1 MSTTNNSQPSEEVDL
16 GQLFKMIGNAFQRL
30 FQFIGS
36 IFKQLFL
43 AFVWFVFFIRRR
55 ALIFLIAA
63 VVGLALGFLLDKT
76 SLPTYKSSITVKQN
90 YATGE
95 NLYGSI
101 DYYNSLLKDGDYEV
115 LGRVLGVEKSVSEEI
130 VGLEIEPI
138 ITDNDRVV
146 MFDKYISGLDS
157 LAASKVEYDVF
168 VENIKDYK
176 HQLQQISI
184 KSKTRSNFK
193 NVFDN
198 IIGDINTNIFFVNEQ
213 SKDLTELKQQKIA
226 LEQSLAQSDSLQRT
240 YKRVLEQQMESK
252 STSETSITFE
262 GNNDKNKTREFD
274 LYKND
279 IELRREIVDIDRKL
293 KDNENIVEA
302 ISSKQD
308 SGFVDDTKE
317 LLGLNLS
324 TKLYY
329 LVLFTVLTFVILI
342 GIEFLKF
349 LEKYKPE
356 Q

>member
-1 MSTTNNSQPSEEVDL
+1 MSTTNTPQPSEEVDL

-36 IFKQLFL
+36 IFNNLFL
-43 AFVWFVFFIRRR
+43 AFVWLVFFIKKR
-55 ALIFLIAA
+55 AVFLLIAA
-63 VVGLALGFLLDKT
+63 VAGLALGFILDKT
-76 SLPTYKSSITVKQN
+76 SPPTYKSSITVKQN

-101 DYYNSLLKDGDYEV
+101 DYYNSLLKDDDYEV
-115 LGRVLGVEKSVSEEI
+115 LGRVLGLEKKVSEGI
-130 VGLEIEPI
+130 LGIEIEPI

-157 LAASKVEYDVF
+157 LAASKVEYEVF
-168 VENIKDYK
+168 VDNIKDYK

-184 KSKTRSNFK
+184 KSKARANFK

-198 IIGDINTNIFFVNEQ
+198 VIGDINTNTFLVNEQ
-213 SKDLTELKQQKIA
+213 AKALAELNQQKVA

-279 IELRREIVDIDRKL
+279 IELRREIVQIERKL
-293 KDNENIVEA
+293 KDKQNIVEI
-302 ISSKQD
+302 ISGKQD
-308 SGFVDDTKE
+308 SGFVDDTKG
-317 LLGLNLS
+317 LLGITLN
-324 TKLYY
+324 TKGYY
-329 LVLFTVLTFVILI
+329 LVVFTILSLVILL

-356 Q
+356 

>member
-1 MSTTNNSQPSEEVDL
+1 MSTTNTPQPSEEVDL

-36 IFKQLFL
+36 IINKLFL
-43 AFVWFVFFIRRR
+43 AFVWLVFFIKKR
-55 ALIFLIAA
+55 AVFLLIAA
-63 VVGLALGFLLDKT
+63 VAGLALGIILDKIAP
-76 SLPTYKSSITVKQN
+76 PTYKSSITVKQN

-101 DYYNSLLKDGDYEV
+101 DYYNSLLKDDDYEV
-115 LGRVLGVEKSVSEEI
+115 LGRVLGLEKKVSEEI
-130 VGLEIEPI
+130 LGIEIEPI

-157 LAASKVEYDVF
+157 LAASKVEYEVF
-168 VENIKDYK
+168 VDNIKDYK

-184 KSKTRSNFK
+184 KSKTRANFK

-198 IIGDINTNIFFVNEQ
+198 VIGDINKNIFFVNEQ
-213 SKDLTELKQQKIA
+213 AKDLAELNQQKVA
-226 LEQSLAQSDSLQRT
+226 LEESLAQSDSLQRT

-279 IELRREIVDIDRKL
+279 IELRREIVQIERKL
-293 KDNENIVEA
+293 KDKQNIVEI
-302 ISSKQD
+302 ISGKQD

-317 LLGLNLS
+317 LLELKLGK
-324 TKLYY
+324 KLYY
-329 LVLFTVLTFVILI
+329 LVVFTILSLVILL

-356 Q
+356 

>member
-1 MSTTNNSQPSEEVDL
+1 MSTTNTPQPSEEVDL

-36 IFKQLFL
+36 IFNTLFL
-43 AFVWFVFFIRRR
+43 AFVWFLFFIRKR
-55 ALIFLIAA
+55 AVVLLIAA
-63 VVGLALGFLLDKT
+63 VAGLSLGLILDKT
-76 SLPTYKSSITVKQN
+76 LPPTYKSSITLKQN

-115 LGRVLGVEKSVSEEI
+115 LERVLGLKKNISEEI
-130 VGLEIEPI
+130 IGIEIEPI

-157 LAASKVEYDVF
+157 LAASKVEYEVF
-168 VENIKDYK
+168 VENIDDYK

-184 KSKTRSNFK
+184 KSKTRASFK

-198 IIGDINTNIFFVNEQ
+198 VIGDINTNTFFVNEQ
-213 SKDLTELKQQKIA
+213 AKDLAELNQQKVA
-226 LEQSLAQSDSLQRT
+226 LEESLAQSDSLQRT

-279 IELRREIVDIDRKL
+279 IELRREIVQIERKL
-293 KDNENIVEA
+293 KDKQNIVEI
-302 ISSKQD
+302 ISGKQD

-317 LLGLNLS
+317 LLGLTLS
-324 TKLYY
+324 SKRYY
-329 LVLFTVLTFVILI
+329 LVLFTILAFI
-342 GIEFLKF
+342 ILLGIEFFKF

-356 Q
+356 

>member
-1 MSTTNNSQPSEEVDL
+1 MSTTNTPQPSEEVDL

-36 IFKQLFL
+36 IFNKLFL
-43 AFVWFVFFIRRR
+43 AFVWLVFFIKKR
-55 ALIFLIAA
+55 AVFLLIAA
-63 VVGLALGFLLDKT
+63 VAGLALGFILDKT
-76 SLPTYKSSITVKQN
+76 SPPTYKSSITVKQN

-101 DYYNSLLKDGDYEV
+101 DYYNSLLKDDDYEV
-115 LGRVLGVEKSVSEEI
+115 LGRVLGLEKKVSEEI
-130 VGLEIEPI
+130 LGIEIEPI

-157 LAASKVEYDVF
+157 LAASKVEYEVF
-168 VENIKDYK
+168 VDNIKEYK

-184 KSKTRSNFK
+184 KSKTRANFK

-198 IIGDINTNIFFVNEQ
+198 VIGDINTNIFFVNEQ
-213 SKDLTELKQQKIA
+213 AKDLAELNQQKVA

-240 YKRVLEQQMESK
+240 YKRVLEQQIESK

-279 IELRREIVDIDRKL
+279 IELRREIVQIERKL
-293 KDNENIVEA
+293 KDKQNIVEI
-302 ISSKQD
+302 ISGKQD

-317 LLGLNLS
+317 LLGLTLN
-324 TKLYY
+324 TKSYY
-329 LVLFTVLTFVILI
+329 LVLFTILAFVILF
-342 GIEFLKF
+342 GLEFLKF

-356 Q
+356 

>member
-1 MSTTNNSQPSEEVDL
+1 MSTTNTPQPSEEVDL

-36 IFKQLFL
+36 IFNKLFL
-43 AFVWFVFFIRRR
+43 AFVWLVFFIKKR
-55 ALIFLIAA
+55 AVFLLIAA
-63 VVGLALGFLLDKT
+63 VAGLALGFILDKT
-76 SLPTYKSSITVKQN
+76 SPPTYKSSITVKQN
-90 YATGE
+90 YATGD

-115 LGRVLGVEKSVSEEI
+115 LGRVLGLEKKVSEEI
-130 VGLEIEPI
+130 LGIEIEPI

-157 LAASKVEYDVF
+157 LAASKVEYEVF
-168 VENIKDYK
+168 VDNIKDYK

-184 KSKTRSNFK
+184 KSKTRANFK

-198 IIGDINTNIFFVNEQ
+198 IIGDINTNTFFVNEQ
-213 SKDLTELKQQKIA
+213 AKDLAELNQQKVA

-279 IELRREIVDIDRKL
+279 IELRREIVQIERKL
-293 KDNENIVEA
+293 KDKQNIVEI
-302 ISSKQD
+302 ISGKQD
-308 SGFVDDTKE
+308 SGFVDDIKE
-317 LLGLNLS
+317 LLGLTLN
-324 TKLYY
+324 TKIYY
-329 LVLFTVLTFVILI
+329 LVLFTILAFVILF
-342 GIEFLKF
+342 GLEFLKF

-356 Q
+356 

>member
-1 MSTTNNSQPSEEVDL
+1 MSTTNTPQPSEEVDL

-36 IFKQLFL
+36 IFNKLFL
-43 AFVWFVFFIRRR
+43 AFVWLVFFIKKR
-55 ALIFLIAA
+55 AVVLLIAA
-63 VVGLALGFLLDKT
+63 VAGLTLGFILDKI
-76 SLPTYKSSITVKQN
+76 SPPTYKSSITVKQN

-101 DYYNSLLKDGDYEV
+101 AYYNSLLKDGDYEV
-115 LGRVLGVEKSVSEEI
+115 LGRVLGLEKKVSEEI
-130 VGLEIEPI
+130 LGIEIEPI

-157 LAASKVEYDVF
+157 LAASKVEYEVF
-168 VENIKDYK
+168 VENIKKYK

-198 IIGDINTNIFFVNEQ
+198 VIGDINTNIFFVNEQ
-213 SKDLTELKQQKIA
+213 AKDLAELNQQKVA

-279 IELRREIVDIDRKL
+279 IELRREIVQIERKL
-293 KDNENIVEA
+293 KDKQNIVE
-302 ISSKQD
+302 ITSGKQD

-317 LLGLNLS
+317 LLGLTLGK
-324 TKLYY
+324 KLYY
-329 LVLFTVLTFVILI
+329 LVLFTILAFVILF
-342 GIEFLKF
+342 GLEFLKF

-356 Q
+356 

>member
-1 MSTTNNSQPSEEVDL
+1 MSTTNTPQPSEEVDL

-36 IFKQLFL
+36 IFNKLFL
-43 AFVWFVFFIRRR
+43 AFVWLVFFIKKR
-55 ALIFLIAA
+55 AVFLLIAA
-63 VVGLALGFLLDKT
+63 VAGFALGFILDKT
-76 SLPTYKSSITVKQN
+76 SPPTYKSSITIKQN

-115 LGRVLGVEKSVSEEI
+115 LGRVLGLEKKVSEEI
-130 VGLEIEPI
+130 LGIEIEPI

-157 LAASKVEYDVF
+157 LAASKVEYEVF
-168 VENIKDYK
+168 VDNIKDYK

-184 KSKTRSNFK
+184 KSKTRANFK

-198 IIGDINTNIFFVNEQ
+198 VIGDINTNTFFVNEQ
-213 SKDLTELKQQKIA
+213 AKDLAELNQQKVA

-279 IELRREIVDIDRKL
+279 IELRREIVQIERKL
-293 KDNENIVEA
+293 KDKQNIVEI
-302 ISSKQD
+302 ISGKQD
-308 SGFVDDTKE
+308 SGFVDSTKE
-317 LLGLNLS
+317 LLGL
-324 TKLYY
+324 
-329 LVLFTVLTFVILI
+329 TVSKEMLQVTVIK
-342 GIEFLKF
+342 GIMTINSN
-349 LEKYKPE
+349 

>member
-1 MSTTNNSQPSEEVDL
+1 MSTTNTPQPSEEVDL

-36 IFKQLFL
+36 IFNTLFL
-43 AFVWFVFFIRRR
+43 AFVWFVFFIRKR
-55 ALIFLIAA
+55 AVVLLIAA
-63 VVGLALGFLLDKT
+63 VAGLVLGLIMNKT
-76 SLPTYKSSITVKQN
+76 SPPTYKSSITVNQN

-95 NLYGSI
+95 NLYGSV
-101 DYYNSLLKDGDYEV
+101 DYYNSLLNDGDYEV
-115 LGRVLGVEKSVSEEI
+115 LGRILGLKKNISEDI
-130 VGLEIEPI
+130 IGIEIEPI

-157 LAASKVEYDVF
+157 LAASKVEYEVF
-168 VENIKDYK
+168 VENIEDYK

-184 KSKTRSNFK
+184 KSKTRANFK

-198 IIGDINTNIFFVNEQ
+198 VIGDINTNIFFVNEQ
-213 SKDLTELKQQKIA
+213 AKDLTELNQQKAA

-274 LYKND
+274 LYIND
-279 IELRREIVDIDRKL
+279 IELRREIVQIERKL
-293 KDNENIVEA
+293 KDKQNIVEI
-302 ISSKQD
+302 ISGKQD
-308 SGFVDDTKE
+308 SGFIDDTKE
-317 LLGLNLS
+317 LLGLTLS
-324 TKLYY
+324 SKRYY
-329 LVLFTVLTFVILI
+329 LVLFTILAFI
-342 GIEFLKF
+342 ILLGIEFLKF

-356 Q
+356 

>member
-1 MSTTNNSQPSEEVDL
+1 MSTTNTPQPSEEVDL

-36 IFKQLFL
+36 IFNKLFL
-43 AFVWFVFFIRRR
+43 AFVWLVFFIKKR
-55 ALIFLIAA
+55 AVFLLIAA
-63 VVGLALGFLLDKT
+63 VAGLALGFILDKT
-76 SLPTYKSSITVKQN
+76 SPPTYKSSIIVKQN

-115 LGRVLGVEKSVSEEI
+115 LGRVLGLEKKVSEEI
-130 VGLEIEPI
+130 LGIEIEPI

-157 LAASKVEYDVF
+157 LAASKVEYDEF
-168 VENIKDYK
+168 LKNIKENK

-184 KSKTRSNFK
+184 KSKTRANFK

-198 IIGDINTNIFFVNEQ
+198 IIGDINTNTFFVNEQ
-213 SKDLTELKQQKIA
+213 AKDLAELNQQKVA
-226 LEQSLAQSDSLQRT
+226 LEESLAQSDSLQRT

-279 IELRREIVDIDRKL
+279 IELRREIVQIERKL
-293 KDNENIVEA
+293 KDKQNIVEI
-302 ISSKQD
+302 ISGKQD

-317 LLGLNLS
+317 LLGLTLN
-324 TKLYY
+324 TKSYY
-329 LVLFTVLTFVILI
+329 LVLFTILAFVILF
-342 GIEFLKF
+342 GLDFLKF

-356 Q
+356 

>member
-1 MSTTNNSQPSEEVDL
+1 MSTTNTPQPSEEVDL

-36 IFKQLFL
+36 IFNKLFL
-43 AFVWFVFFIRRR
+43 AFVWLVFFIKKR
-55 ALIFLIAA
+55 AVVLLIAA
-63 VVGLALGFLLDKT
+63 VAGLALGFILDKT
-76 SLPTYKSSITVKQN
+76 SPPTYKSSITVKQN
-90 YATGE
+90 YAIGD

-115 LGRVLGVEKSVSEEI
+115 LGRVLGLEKKVSEEI
-130 VGLEIEPI
+130 LGIEIEPI

-157 LAASKVEYDVF
+157 LAASKVEYEVF
-168 VENIKDYK
+168 VDNIKDYK

-184 KSKTRSNFK
+184 KSKTRANFK

-198 IIGDINTNIFFVNEQ
+198 VIGNINTNIFFVNEQ
-213 SKDLTELKQQKIA
+213 AKDLAELNQQKVA

-279 IELRREIVDIDRKL
+279 IELRREIVQIERKL
-293 KDNENIVEA
+293 KDKQNIVEI

-317 LLGLNLS
+317 LLGLTLN
-324 TKLYY
+324 TKSYY
-329 LVLFTVLTFVILI
+329 LVLFTILAFVILF
-342 GIEFLKF
+342 GLEFLKF

-356 Q
+356 

>member
-1 MSTTNNSQPSEEVDL
+1 MSTTNTPQPSEEVDL

-36 IFKQLFL
+36 IFNTLFL
-43 AFVWFVFFIRRR
+43 AFVWFVFFIRKR
-55 ALIFLIAA
+55 AVVLLIAA
-63 VVGLALGFLLDKT
+63 VAGLVLGLIMNKT
-76 SLPTYKSSITVKQN
+76 SPPTYKSSITVKQN

-95 NLYGSI
+95 NLYGSV
-101 DYYNSLLKDGDYEV
+101 DYYNSLLNDGDYEV
-115 LGRVLGVEKSVSEEI
+115 LGRILGLKKNISEDI
-130 VGLEIEPI
+130 IGIEIEPI

-157 LAASKVEYDVF
+157 LAASKVEYEVF
-168 VENIKDYK
+168 VENIEDYK

-184 KSKTRSNFK
+184 KSKTRANFK

-198 IIGDINTNIFFVNEQ
+198 VVGDINTNIFFVNEQ
-213 SKDLTELKQQKIA
+213 AKDLTELNQQKAA

-274 LYKND
+274 LYIND
-279 IELRREIVDIDRKL
+279 IELRREIVQIERKL
-293 KDNENIVEA
+293 KDKQNIVEI
-302 ISSKQD
+302 ISGKQD
-308 SGFVDDTKE
+308 SGFIDHTKE
-317 LLGLNLS
+317 LLGLTLS
-324 TKLYY
+324 SKLYY
-329 LVLFTVLTFVILI
+329 LVLFTILAFI
-342 GIEFLKF
+342 ILLGIEFLKF

-356 Q
+356 

>member
-1 MSTTNNSQPSEEVDL
+1 MSTTNTPQPSEEVDL

-36 IFKQLFL
+36 IFNKLFL
-43 AFVWFVFFIRRR
+43 AFVWLVFFIKKR
-55 ALIFLIAA
+55 A
-63 VVGLALGFLLDKT
+63 VVLLIVAVAGLALGLIFDKT
-76 SLPTYKSSITVKQN
+76 SPPTYKSSITVKQN

-115 LGRVLGVEKSVSEEI
+115 LGRVLGLEKKVSEEI
-130 VGLEIEPI
+130 LEIEIEPI

-168 VENIKDYK
+168 VKNIKDYK

-184 KSKTRSNFK
+184 KSKTRANFK

-198 IIGDINTNIFFVNEQ
+198 VIGDINTNTFFVNEQ
-213 SKDLTELKQQKIA
+213 AKDLAELNQQKVA

-279 IELRREIVDIDRKL
+279 IELRREIVQIERKL
-293 KDNENIVEA
+293 KDKQNIVEI
-302 ISSKQD
+302 ISGKHD

-317 LLGLNLS
+317 LLGLTLS
-324 TKLYY
+324 TKSYY
-329 LVLFTVLTFVILI
+329 LVLFTILAFVILF
-342 GIEFLKF
+342 GLEFLKF

-356 Q
+356 

>member
-1 MSTTNNSQPSEEVDL
+1 MSTTNTPQPSEEVDL

-36 IFKQLFL
+36 IFNKLFL
-43 AFVWFVFFIRRR
+43 AFVWLVFFIKKR
-55 ALIFLIAA
+55 AVFLLIAA
-63 VVGLALGFLLDKT
+63 VAGFALGFILDKT
-76 SLPTYKSSITVKQN
+76 SPPTYKSSITIKQN

-115 LGRVLGVEKSVSEEI
+115 LGRVLGLEKKVSEEI
-130 VGLEIEPI
+130 LGIEIEPI

-157 LAASKVEYDVF
+157 LAASKVEYEVF
-168 VENIKDYK
+168 VDNIKDYK

-184 KSKTRSNFK
+184 KSKTRANFK

-198 IIGDINTNIFFVNEQ
+198 VIGDINTNTFFVNEQ
-213 SKDLTELKQQKIA
+213 AKDLAELNQQKEA

-279 IELRREIVDIDRKL
+279 IELRREIVQIERKL
-293 KDNENIVEA
+293 KDKQNIVEI
-302 ISSKQD
+302 ISGKQD
-308 SGFVDDTKE
+308 SGFIDDTKE
-317 LLGLNLS
+317 LLGLTLS
-324 TKLYY
+324 TKRYY
-329 LVLFTVLTFVILI
+329 LVLFTILAFVILF
-342 GIEFLKF
+342 GVEFLKF

-356 Q
+356 

>member
-1 MSTTNNSQPSEEVDL
+1 MSTTNTPQPSEEVDL

-36 IFKQLFL
+36 IFNKLFL
-43 AFVWFVFFIRRR
+43 AFVWLVFFIKKR
-55 ALIFLIAA
+55 AVVLLIAA
-63 VVGLALGFLLDKT
+63 VAGLALGFILDKT
-76 SLPTYKSSITVKQN
+76 SPPTYKSSITVKQN

-101 DYYNSLLKDGDYEV
+101 DYYNSLLKDKDYEV
-115 LGRVLGVEKSVSEEI
+115 LGRVLGLEKKISEEI
-130 VGLEIEPI
+130 LGIEIEPI

-157 LAASKVEYDVF
+157 LAASKVEYEVF
-168 VENIKDYK
+168 VDNIKDYK
-176 HQLQQISI
+176 HQMQQISI
-184 KSKTRSNFK
+184 KSKTRANFK

-198 IIGDINTNIFFVNEQ
+198 VIGDINTNIFFVNEQ
-213 SKDLTELKQQKIA
+213 AKDLAELNQQKAA

-274 LYKND
+274 LYIND
-279 IELRREIVDIDRKL
+279 IELRREIVQIERKL
-293 KDNENIVEA
+293 KDKQNIVEIIFA
-302 ISSKQD
+302 KQD
-308 SGFVDDTKE
+308 SGFVDDTQE
-317 LLGLNLS
+317 LLGLTLGI
-324 TKLYY
+324 KLYY
-329 LVLFTVLTFVILI
+329 IVVFTILAFVILF

-356 Q
+356 

>member
-1 MSTTNNSQPSEEVDL
+1 MSTTNTPQLSEEVDL

-36 IFKQLFL
+36 IFNKLFL
-43 AFVWFVFFIRRR
+43 AFVWLVFFIKKR
-55 ALIFLIAA
+55 AVVLLIAA
-63 VVGLALGFLLDKT
+63 VAGLALGLILDKT
-76 SLPTYKSSITVKQN
+76 SPPTYKSSIIVKQN

-95 NLYGSI
+95 KLYGSI

-115 LGRVLGVEKSVSEEI
+115 LGRVLGLEKKVSEEI
-130 VGLEIEPI
+130 LGIEIEPI

-157 LAASKVEYDVF
+157 LVASKVEYDEF
-168 VENIKDYK
+168 VKNIKENK

-184 KSKTRSNFK
+184 KSKTRANFK

-198 IIGDINTNIFFVNEQ
+198 VIGYINTNIFFVNEQ
-213 SKDLTELKQQKIA
+213 AKDLAELNQQKAA

-274 LYKND
+274 LYIND
-279 IELRREIVDIDRKL
+279 IELRREIVQIERKL
-293 KDNENIVEA
+293 KDKQNIVEI
-302 ISSKQD
+302 ISGKQD
-308 SGFVDDTKE
+308 SGFVDDIKE
-317 LLGLNLS
+317 LLGLTLN
-324 TKLYY
+324 TKSYY
-329 LVLFTVLTFVILI
+329 LVLFTILAFVILF
-342 GIEFLKF
+342 GLEFLKF

-356 Q
+356 

>member
-1 MSTTNNSQPSEEVDL
+1 MSTTNTPQPSEEVDL

-36 IFKQLFL
+36 IFNKLFL
-43 AFVWFVFFIRRR
+43 AFVWLVFFIKKR
-55 ALIFLIAA
+55 AVVILIAA
-63 VVGLALGFLLDKT
+63 VAGLVLGFILDKT
-76 SLPTYKSSITVKQN
+76 SPSTYKSSITVKQN

-95 NLYGSI
+95 NLYGSVA
-101 DYYNSLLKDGDYEV
+101 YYNSLLSDGDYEI
-115 LGRVLGVEKSVSEEI
+115 LGRVLGLEKKVSEEI
-130 VGLEIEPI
+130 LGIEIEPI

-157 LAASKVEYDVF
+157 LAASKVEYEVF
-168 VENIKDYK
+168 VDNIKDYK

-184 KSKTRSNFK
+184 KSKTRANFK

-198 IIGDINTNIFFVNEQ
+198 VIGDINTNTFFVNEQ
-213 SKDLTELKQQKIA
+213 AKDLAELNQQKVA

-252 STSETSITFE
+252 SSSETSITFE

-279 IELRREIVDIDRKL
+279 IELRREIVQIERKL
-293 KDNENIVEA
+293 KDKQTIVEI
-302 ISSKQD
+302 ISGKQD
-308 SGFVDDTKE
+308 SGFIDDTKE
-317 LLGLNLS
+317 LLGLKLS

-329 LVLFTVLTFVILI
+329 LVLFTILAFVILF
-342 GIEFLKF
+342 GLEFLKF
-349 LEKYKPE
+349 LERYKPE
-356 Q
+356 